1 MKEKIMLKNEDGS
14 IVIISL
20 VVLLLL
26 TMLGIW
32 ANNTATI
39 ELQIAGS
46 EKAQQIVFY
55 AADAGVEAGR
65 AALSRLKADD
75 KGNWDK
81 LLQGSELVGHAGIS
95 TLDGVI
101 EEGTG
106 NDRSVG
112 PATFT
117 LAVRDNNDLDGNT
130 QVDSDN
136 ILILTSTATYGDA
149 VASIEAHLRFSGGG
163 GDEYDQEHYDAWSTG
178 VAH

>member
-1 MKEKIMLKNEDGS
+1 MKEKTMLKNEDGS
-14 IVIISL
+14 IIIISL

-46 EKAQQIVFY
+46 EKSQKIVFY
-55 AADAGVEAGR
+55 AADAGIEAGR
-65 AALSRLKADD
+65 AALSRLKTDD

-81 LLQGSELVGHAGIS
+81 LLQGSELVGHPGIS

-117 LAVRDNNDLDGNT
+117 LSVRDNNDLDGDN

>member
-1 MKEKIMLKNEDGS
+1 MKEKTILQNENGS
-14 IVIISL
+14 IIIISL
-20 VVLLLL
+20 IVLLVL
-26 TMLGIW
+26 TLLGIW
-32 ANNTATI
+32 ASNTATI

-46 EKAQQIVFY
+46 EKAQKIVFY
-55 AADAGVEAGR
+55 AADAGIEAGR
-65 AALSRLKADD
+65 AALGRLKEED

-81 LLQGSELVGHAGIS
+81 LLQGSELVGHSGIS

-101 EEGTG
+101 EEGAG

-117 LAVRDNNDLDGNT
+117 LAVRDNNDLDGTNL
-130 QVDSDN
+130 VDSDN

-149 VASIEAHLRFSGGG
+149 VARIEAHLRFSGGG